1 VDDRQDALDTLAEVL
16 RVAGY
21 AVQAVAHPREAIA
34 LVDTFRPDVAILDIG
49 LPEMDGY
56 QLAQALRAS
65 APSWT
70 GKLIALTGFG
80 QRDDKERAEA
90 AGFERHF
97 TKPADP
103 AELLNALAELIGE
116 EHSAH

>member
-1 VDDRQDALDTLAEVL
+1 V
-16 RVAGY
+16 G
-21 AVQAVAHPREAIA
+21 HPREAIA
-34 LVDTFRPDVAILDIG
+34 LIDSFRPDVAILDIG

-56 QLAQALRAS
+56 ELAQALRHS
-65 APSWT
+65 APGWN

-80 QRDDKERAEA
+80 QRGDKQRAEA

-103 AELLNALAELIGE
+103 AELLNALAELVRE
-116 EHSAH
+116 EHSA

>member
-1 VDDRQDALDTLAEVL
+1 MPML
-16 RVAGY
+16 
-21 AVQAVAHPREAIA
+21 QAVGHPREAIA
-34 LVDTFRPDVAILDIG
+34 LVDSFRPDVAILDIG

-56 QLAQALRAS
+56 ELAQALRHS
-65 APSWT
+65 APGWN

-80 QRDDKERAEA
+80 QRGDKQRAEA

-103 AELLNALAELIGE
+103 AELLNALADLVAAAEP
-116 EHSAH
+116 SDR